1 MTGFM
6 LPNGIC
12 LSSVAWCY
20 PSELVP
26 ASQGKYSSLLNWT
39 CSTIVAMV
47 PPYIVAVTPRDSA
60 YPIFFFFTGY
70 LLLAIYINYRIL
82 PKTNR
87 FGKTAYTNASL
98 VDKSTDNSSSLLH
111 GR

>member
-1 MTGFM
+1 MTAFM

-26 ASQGKYSSLLNWT
+26 ASQGKYSSLVNWT

-47 PPYIVAVTPRDSA
+47 PPYIVAITPRDSA
-60 YPIFFFFTGY
+60 FYIFLFFTVY
-70 LLLAIYINYRIL
+70 LIFAIIVNFRIL

-87 FGKTAYTNASL
+87 FGKTAYTNAS
-98 VDKSTDNSSSLLH
+98 
-111 GR
+111 